1 MGVSAAQGTA
11 GTTAP
16 AAAAASETYKLIAS
30 FYLHSASS
38 SSAVLV

>member
-1 MGVSAAQGTA
+1 MGSAAQGTA

-16 AAAAASETYKLIAS
+16 AAAAASETNKLIAYS
-30 FYLHSASS
+30 SLPSASS